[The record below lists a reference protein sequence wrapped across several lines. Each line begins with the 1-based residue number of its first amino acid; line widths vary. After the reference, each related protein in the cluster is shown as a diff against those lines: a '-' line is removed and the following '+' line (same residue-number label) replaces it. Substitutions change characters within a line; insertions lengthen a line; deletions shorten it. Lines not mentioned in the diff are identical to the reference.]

1 MVLLKSEFREIYG
14 KSRRERDLFT
24 ARVADLQ
31 EDTLMGM
38 ATYKDMQRRFEKAY
52 QALERINY
60 ISEIQNGRDSEE
72 HGIRVLMNNS
82 IT

>member
-1 MVLLKSEFREIYG
+1 
-14 KSRRERDLFT
+14 
-24 ARVADLQ
+24 
-31 EDTLMGM
+31 M

-82 IT
+82 ITWIQKAVEHWVSMVQEPQRKMQETWAECEKS